1 MSKVILVAGREYLG
15 TVATKG
21 FLLGVLL
28 MPAMILV
35 MSRVAPRLMTND
47 PPRVE
52 GEIAVIDPTGVVT
65 DGVRAYLDPD
75 AMLLRRAATTER
87 VLDELPDD
95 VRNVAEGTDVASAMT
110 NALGEVAHLDVV
122 ELTTSGDVEQEKQRL
137 ADEAPTTRR
146 LALAVVDENAVELSE
161 GSVDFGAY
169 DLFVGP
175 QLDERIED
183 EIHDSLE
190 DAIIAARVEA
200 HDLDRNVLTALL
212 DVSPSPT
219 ITITVDTERE
229 TSRVLNRLIPMAF
242 GMLLFVAVVISGQAL
257 LTTTIEEKSSR
268 IVEVLLSAVS
278 PLELMTGKIL
288 GQLGVGLT
296 VLGLYVALGI
306 VALLSF
312 AMFDLLDVSF
322 VAYLFI
328 FFVLT
333 YFVYGALM
341 AAVGAA
347 VNDMN
352 EAQSLMTPIML
363 VLVIPFL
370 LVGPITQSPDSAFST
385 AMSFVPPVN
394 TFAMLLRMS
403 SATPPPLWQ
412 VWLTIVISS
421 AAVYA
426 ALWFAAKVF
435 RVGLLMHGK
444 PPNVATLV
452 RWIKMA

>member
-1 MSKVILVAGREYLG
+1 MRKVILVAGREYLG

-35 MSRVAPRLMTND
+35 MSLVAPRLMTND

-52 GEIAVIDPTGVVT
+52 GEIALIDPTGVVT
-65 DGVRAYLDPD
+65 EGVRGYLDPD
-75 AMLLRRAATTER
+75 AMLQRRAATTER

-110 NALGEVAHLDVV
+110 DALGEVAHLDVV
-122 ELTTSGDVEQEKQRL
+122 ELATSSDVEQEKQRL
-137 ADEAPTTRR
+137 ADEAATTRR
-146 LALAVVDENAVELSE
+146 LALAVVHENAVELSD

-219 ITITVDTERE
+219 IAITVDTERE

-296 VLGLYVALGI
+296 VLGLYVALAI

-312 AMFDLLDVSF
+312 AMFDLLDVGL

-333 YFVYGALM
+333 YFVYGALV

-370 LVGPITQSPDSAFST
+370 LMGPINQSPDSAFST

>member
-1 MSKVILVAGREYLG
+1 
-15 TVATKG
+15 
-21 FLLGVLL
+21 
-28 MPAMILV
+28 
-35 MSRVAPRLMTND
+35 
-47 PPRVE
+47 
-52 GEIAVIDPTGVVT
+52 
-65 DGVRAYLDPD
+65 
-75 AMLLRRAATTER
+75 
-87 VLDELPDD
+87 
-95 VRNVAEGTDVASAMT
+95 
-110 NALGEVAHLDVV
+110 
-122 ELTTSGDVEQEKQRL
+122 
-137 ADEAPTTRR
+137 
-146 LALAVVDENAVELSE
+146 
-161 GSVDFGAY
+161 
-169 DLFVGP
+169 
-175 QLDERIED
+175 
-183 EIHDSLE
+183 
-190 DAIIAARVEA
+190 
-200 HDLDRNVLTALL
+200 
-212 DVSPSPT
+212 
-219 ITITVDTERE
+219 
-229 TSRVLNRLIPMAF
+229 
-242 GMLLFVAVVISGQAL
+242 
-257 LTTTIEEKSSR
+257 
-268 IVEVLLSAVS
+268 
-278 PLELMTGKIL
+278 MTGKIL

-312 AMFDLLDVSF
+312 AMFDLLDVGL

-333 YFVYGALM
+333 YFVYGALV

-370 LVGPITQSPDSAFST
+370 LMGPITQSPDSAFST

-412 VWLTIVISS
+412 VWLTIVISG

>member
-1 MSKVILVAGREYLG
+1 MNKVILVARREYFS

-35 MSRVAPRLMTND
+35 MSLVAPRLMTND

-65 DGVRAYLDPD
+65 QGIRAYLAPD
-75 AMLLRRAATTER
+75 AIRQRRAATTER

-95 VRNVAEGTDVASAMT
+95 LRNVAEGTDVASAMT
-110 NALGEVAHLDVV
+110 DALGDVADLDVV
-122 ELTTSGDVEQEKQRL
+122 ELETSSDVEHEKQRL
-137 ADEAPTTRR
+137 ADEAVTTRR
-146 LALAVVDENAVELSE
+146 LALAVVHEDAVVPSN
-161 GSVDFGAY
+161 GSVAFGAY

-183 EIHDSLE
+183 EIHDGLE
-190 DAIIAARVEA
+190 DAIVAARVEA
-200 HDLDRNVLTALL
+200 HDLDRNALTALL

-219 ITITVDTERE
+219 MTITADTERE
-229 TSRVLNRLIPMAF
+229 TSRALNRLIPMAF

-312 AMFDLLDVSF
+312 AMFDLLDVGL
-322 VAYLFI
+322 VVYLFI

-370 LVGPITQSPDSAFST
+370 LVGPITQNPDSALST
-385 AMSFVPPVN
+385 AVSFVPPVN

-412 VWLTIVISS
+412 VWLTIVISC
-421 AAVYA
+421 AAVYT

-444 PPNVATLV
+444 PPNLATLV
-452 RWIKMA
+452 RWIRMA